1 LTWFLQRTKVD
12 FILLLLHYVTCVGF
26 AQSLCPFYGIS
37 SVILSI
43 LLKWIYCTFKKN
55 HSMQNFG
62 IYIIG
67 DEILS
72 GKRKDAHLS
81 KIIELLSARGL
92 QLAWANYLG
101 DIPEQITSSL
111 KASMARGDVVFSF
124 GGIGATPDDF
134 TRQCAADAAG
144 VAIERHVGAVAEIE
158 AQYGESAY
166 PKRVLM
172 ADFPKG
178 CDLIPNPINRVAGF
192 SIHQHYFV
200 PGFPEMAHPM
210 VEWVLE
216 TYYSH
221 LFHKQNYVEDSILV
235 SEAGE
240 SDLIDL
246 MNHMLSQ
253 YPMLKLFSLPKSNQR
268 RTTELGMKGESEQVK
283 LAMDALK
290 SGVTALGYPWANI

>member
-1 LTWFLQRTKVD
+1 MTEN
-12 FILLLLHYVTCVGF
+12 I
-26 AQSLCPFYGIS
+26 
-37 SVILSI
+37 
-43 LLKWIYCTFKKN
+43 
-55 HSMQNFG
+55 G

-72 GKRKDAHLS
+72 GKRQDKHLIKS
-81 KIIELLSARGL
+81 IELLSKRGL

-111 KASMARGDVVFSF
+111 KASMARGDIVFSF

-144 VAIERHVGAVAEIE
+144 VPIERHLGAVAEIE

-178 CDLIPNPINRVAGF
+178 CDLIPNPVNRVAGF
-192 SIHQHYFV
+192 SIQQHYFV
-200 PGFPEMAHPM
+200 PGFPEMSHPM
-210 VEWVLE
+210 IEWVLD

-221 LFHKQNYVEDSILV
+221 LFHTKDYIEQSILV
-235 SEAGE
+235 MEAGE
-240 SDLIDL
+240 SNLIDL
-246 MNHMLSQ
+246 MNQILVK
-253 YPMLKLFSLPKSNQR
+253 YPELKIFSLPKLDKQ
-268 RTTELGMKGESEQVK
+268 RTTELGVKGVENLVNMAIADIKQT
-283 LAMDALK
+283 
-290 SGVTALGYPWANI
+290 VTTLGFPWTVI

>member
-1 LTWFLQRTKVD
+1 MNPN
-12 FILLLLHYVTCVGF
+12 I
-26 AQSLCPFYGIS
+26 
-37 SVILSI
+37 
-43 LLKWIYCTFKKN
+43 
-55 HSMQNFG
+55 G

-72 GKRKDAHLS
+72 GKRQDKHLS
-81 KIIELLSARGL
+81 KVIELLSARGL

-111 KASMARGDVVFSF
+111 KASMARGDIVFSF

-144 VAIERHVGAVAEIE
+144 VLIERHAGAIAEIK

-178 CDLIPNPINRVAGF
+178 CDLIPNPVNRVAGF
-192 SIHQHYFV
+192 NINQHYFV
-200 PGFPEMAHPM
+200 PGFPEMSHPM
-210 VEWVLE
+210 IEWVLD

-221 LFHKQNYVEDSILV
+221 LFHTQDYIEASILV
-235 SEAGE
+235 MEAGE
-240 SDLIDL
+240 SNLIDL
-246 MNHMLSQ
+246 MNQILDKYSE
-253 YPMLKLFSLPKSNQR
+253 LKIFSLPKLDKQ
-268 RTTELGMKGESEQVK
+268 RTTELGVKGAENLVNTAIVDIKQ
-283 LAMDALK
+283 A
-290 SGVTALGYPWANI
+290 VTALGFPWTAV